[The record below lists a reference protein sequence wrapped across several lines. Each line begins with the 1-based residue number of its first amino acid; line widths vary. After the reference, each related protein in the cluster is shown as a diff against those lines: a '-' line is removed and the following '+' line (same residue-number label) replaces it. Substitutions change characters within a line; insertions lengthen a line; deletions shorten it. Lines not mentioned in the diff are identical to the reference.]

1 MSADDNAPEQARE
14 VEVVVDILLN
24 DVGLALA
31 DRSRNLAGAQA
42 TLKAIA
48 TAERVLAAL
57 APLRAV
63 ERQEAARAALI
74 EAAGDIAE
82 RIAAVVD
89 PDSWRRDGFDEGWA
103 HAGEK
108 IDGLLRA
115 RADGVTG
122 RSAT

>member
-14 VEVVVDILLN
+14 VEVVREALL
-24 DVGLALA
+24 DSLGWDWTEEPPHVP
-31 DRSRNLAGAQA
+31 SPEQA
-42 TLKAIA
+42 VEGVVEA
-48 TAERVLAAL
+48 VLAAL
-57 APLRAV
+57 APIRAA
-63 ERQEAARAALI
+63 ERQEAAREALI

-108 IDGLLRA
+108 IDGLLRD

-122 RSAT
+122 REGE

>member
-14 VEVVVDILLN
+14 VEVLDAVIFEVL
-24 DVGLALA
+24 DVLDHW
-31 DRSRNLAGAQA
+31 DRTGSSERAVQA
-42 TLKAIA
+42 IRLR
-48 TAERVLAAL
+48 ERIQAAL
-57 APLRAV
+57 APIRAA

-122 RSAT
+122 RSGT

>member
-1 MSADDNAPEQARE
+1 MSADDNAPEQARDDVLNAHE
-14 VEVVVDILLN
+14 WRGGYFCSCGHELNSPWGFNRHLVEALEP
-24 DVGLALA
+24 ALA
-31 DRSRNLAGAQA
+31 A
-42 TLKAIA
+42 
-48 TAERVLAAL
+48 
-57 APLRAV
+57 
-63 ERQEAARAALI
+63 ERQEAARAALLA
-74 EAAGDIAE
+74 AAGDIAE

-122 RSAT
+122 RSGT